1 MHDNEMMNTVQ
12 LDKFGQISTTPFPNT
27 VNVPLNPTG
36 TLGMKY
42 DGNKQIA
49 NVLFEDFPNA
59 LSAVVDVATFG
70 AKKYKRNSWK
80 TVPDAVIRYSDALVR
95 HQLAMGKGEEFDPES
110 KLPHLAHF
118 AWNALAI
125 LELYMA
131 AHNDNTK

>member
-1 MHDNEMMNTVQ
+1 MMNTVQ
-12 LDKFGQISTTPFPNT
+12 LDKFGQISTTPLLNT
-27 VNVPLNPTG
+27 VNATG

-59 LSAVVDVATFG
+59 LSAVVDIATFG

-95 HQLAMGKGEEFDPES
+95 HQLAMGKGERLDAES
-110 KLPHLAHF
+110 NLPHLAHF

-125 LELYMA
+125 LELSLTGK
-131 AHNDNTK
+131 NDSIK

>member
-27 VNVPLNPTG
+27 VNATG

-59 LSAVVDVATFG
+59 LSAVVDIATFG

-80 TVPDAVIRYSDALVR
+80 TVPDAVTRYGDALVR
-95 HQLAMGKGEEFDPES
+95 HQLAIGKGEEFDPES

>member
-1 MHDNEMMNTVQ
+1 MHDNEMMNTIQ

-36 TLGMKY
+36 TMDMKY

-95 HQLAMGKGEEFDPES
+95 HQLAMGKGERLDAES
-110 KLPHLAHF
+110 NLPHLAHF